1 MKYILQICFLLLV
14 FNGFGQHKKNWSE
27 LGDKAYAQ
35 GDYYGASIYYD
46 NARIN
51 DPSNLPL
58 IAKLAESLRLNN
70 DYKKAEDYYKYIVL
84 KDKEKKFPMAIFW
97 KATMEKYNAKYSTSL
112 LSWDAV
118 IKQFGKDTLS
128 YEYKKAKQ
136 EIKSCNYALR
146 YAKSY
151 QPIEIKNLGSTI
163 NTTEAEFGTW
173 LQDDS
178 ILYFSSLRGQL
189 NNDLEVISADDYL
202 IKIYRATKQNNL
214 WINEGALD
222 SIINHPNYHT
232 GNGSFSN
239 NGKTFYFSRCD
250 LNLRCNL
257 YHTTLGKYTWEPA
270 KLMKELN
277 AENATNTQPIVV
289 LLDGVEVMF
298 FVSDR
303 DGGYG
308 KNDIWYA
315 VKKTD
320 STYSKPINLG
330 PYVNTPGNEISPFYD
345 VYDSTFYFSSDWH
358 EGFGGFDV
366 FKSKLDLNNSKV
378 TIENIGQ
385 PINTSVNDFYFSV
398 FGHKGFLTS
407 NRPGSMGEKG
417 LTCCNDLYELDF
429 VERKKEAFLAKNNN
443 GLQNANK
450 KDKSQITNIDRLNNL
465 LPLSMYFDNDY
476 PNPKTTIDT
485 TEFAYDSL
493 LFNYKQK
500 QELFV
505 KKAGK
510 GLRGSK
516 KSEARQAISNFFDIN
531 VLTAEKKLNEFFPIL
546 SELLQKGYQL
556 NLAIRG
562 YASPL
567 ADNQYNLQLTKR
579 RIVSFKNMIM
589 QYNNGELANYINQK
603 AENGGFLQL
612 EALPFG
618 EQMSLQTVSD
628 NLEDKALSVYSSEA
642 SLERKIDIVAVTS
655 VQQEKL
661 EPILQMD
668 EYNKDFGTINAGD
681 KVNIRFS
688 FTNTGNATLILK
700 EFEVG
705 CGCTVP
711 KLDRTTFQPGE
722 RGYFDVSF
730 DSSGKIGRQFRTL
743 TIITNSEKEPI
754 HLSIIGLVN

>member
-1 MKYILQICFLLLV
+1 MKYLLYISFLLLTC
-14 FNGFGQHKKNWSE
+14 NSYAQHKKNWSE
-27 LGDKAYAQ
+27 LGDKAFNQ

-51 DPSNLPL
+51 DPTNLTL
-58 IAKLAESLRLNN
+58 IAKLAKSLRLNN
-70 DYKKAEDYYKYIVL
+70 DYNKAEDYYKYIVL
-84 KDKEKKFPMAIFW
+84 KDKEDKYPLAIFW

-112 LSWDAV
+112 LSWEAV
-118 IKQFGKDTLS
+118 KKKFENDSLR
-128 YEYKKAKQ
+128 YEYQKAKQ
-136 EIKSCNYALR
+136 EIRSCNYAMR

-189 NNDLEVISADDYL
+189 NEDLEVLSEDDYY
-202 IKIYRATKQNNL
+202 IKIYRATQQNNA
-214 WINEGALD
+214 WVNEGALD
-222 SIINHPNYHT
+222 SIINHPAYHT

-239 NGKTFYFSRCD
+239 NGNTFFFSRCD
-250 LNLRCNL
+250 LNLRCDL
-257 YHTTLGKYTWEPA
+257 YKTTLGKYTWQPA
-270 KLMKELN
+270 KVIDELN
-277 AENATNTQPIVV
+277 AKNATNTQPIVV
-289 LLDGVEVMF
+289 TVDGVEVLF

-303 DGGYG
+303 EGGYG
-308 KNDIWYA
+308 KNDIWYT

-320 STYSKPINLG
+320 STYTNPINLG
-330 PYVNTPGNEISPFYD
+330 PSINTPGNEISPFFDAYD
-345 VYDSTFYFSSDWH
+345 TTFYFSSDWH

-366 FKSKLDLNNSKV
+366 FKAKLDLNNPMLV
-378 TIENIGQ
+378 HNAGQ

-398 FGHKGFLTS
+398 FGYKGFLTS

-429 VERKKEAFLAKNNN
+429 VDRKKEAFLASKNNGIEN
-443 GLQNANK
+443 SNTDRK
-450 KDKSQITNIDRLNNL
+450 TTTTDIDRLNNL

-476 PNPKTTIDT
+476 PNPKTISDT

-493 LFNYKQK
+493 LVDYKQK
-500 QELFV
+500 QAWFV
-505 KKAGK
+505 KRAGK
-510 GLRGSK
+510 GLRRNSK
-516 KSEARQAISNFFDIN
+516 TEAREAITKFFDVN
-531 VLTAEKKLNEFFPIL
+531 VLRAEQKLNDFFPL
-546 SELLQKGYQL
+546 LAELLRKGYQL
-556 NLAIRG
+556 NLMIRG

-567 ADNQYNLQLTKR
+567 ADNNYNLQLTKR

-589 QYNNGELANYINQK
+589 SYNNGELASYMNQEAK
-603 AENGGFLQL
+603 NGGFLKL

-628 NLEDKALSVYSSEA
+628 NIDDQANSIFSAEA
-642 SLERKIDIVAVTS
+642 SLERKIEIVAVTS

-661 EPILQMD
+661 EPSLQMD
-668 EYNKDFGTINAGD
+668 EYTKDFGEIKSGKEAL
-681 KVNIRFS
+681 VRFS
-688 FTNTGNATLILK
+688 FTNNGNATLIIK

-711 KLDRTTFQPGE
+711 KLDKTTYQPGE
-722 RGYFDVSF
+722 RGFFEVRF
-730 DSSGKIGRQFRTL
+730 DSTGKIGRQFKTL
-743 TIITNSEKEPI
+743 RVITNSEKEPI